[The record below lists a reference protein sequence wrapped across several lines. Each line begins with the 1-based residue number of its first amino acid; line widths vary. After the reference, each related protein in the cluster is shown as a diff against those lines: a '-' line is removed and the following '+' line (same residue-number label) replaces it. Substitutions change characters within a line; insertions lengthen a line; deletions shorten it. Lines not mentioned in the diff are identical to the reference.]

1 MSSSSSSLNDSQSF
15 LLDVY
20 PIHHKS
26 PQRGTLR
33 GHLKL
38 GRTLTAKT

>member
-20 PIHHKS
+20 PIRHKS
-26 PQRGTLR
+26 PSVDTLR

-38 GRTLTAKT
+38 ERTFTAKT